1 MKYLEWKKQ
10 TGVDCYENQGGDP
23 ILPDPY
29 PENLSLSQ
37 CQAACETDSSCEG
50 IIRRASEGQGSGICY
65 KRKNIVLVRCV
76 RDPMWD
82 LHLKQGSG
90 GNPSTT
96 KRPTTQRPTTTR
108 RPVTNS
114 SKEYNRKHNH

>member
-1 MKYLEWKKQ
+1 MGCILFLGWQKK

-29 PENLSLSQ
+29 SDSVTLGQ
-37 CQAACETDSSCEG
+37 CKAACETDSSCQG
-50 IIRRASEGQGSGICY
+50 IIRRAAEGQGSGICY

-76 RDPMWD
+76 GDPVWN

-90 GNPSTT
+90 GKTS
-96 KRPTTQRPTTTR
+96 
-108 RPVTNS
+108 VM
-114 SKEYNRKHNH
+114 